1 MSVSDCLICPSPR
14 VSWWHDAATIYSL
27 TSLLLDTFF
36 HLLVM
41 SYQMQAQ
48 RDQNSKAAPP
58 TGSTTSSTHRV
69 RAILEDGRDA
79 SQLSPKSRQY
89 LLNWEKRHRA
99 KTVSDLSQVPTE
111 DIRSTASQMEPEL
124 VSRKEQQ
131 LLDEIEANPE
141 MQASFLLFKQTS
153 GQNGK
158 VQPEHA
164 AASSHRQVGQAHDR
178 GQALR
183 AQQLKDA
190 NDHDIRQMEEALEQ
204 RVQHF
209 KQALAWDI
217 EVHRLNA
224 KIQSRRLEAVA
235 ARESQ

>member
-1 MSVSDCLICPSPR
+1 
-14 VSWWHDAATIYSL
+14 
-27 TSLLLDTFF
+27 
-36 HLLVM
+36 M

-48 RDQNSKAAPP
+48 RDQNLKAAPP

-131 LLDEIEANPE
+131 LLDEIESNPE

-158 VQPEHA
+158 RKRTRNWVEADILTIRSVQPDHA
-164 AASSHRQVGQAHDR
+164 AASSHWQVGQVHDR

-183 AQQLKDA
+183 AQKLKDA
-190 NDHDIRQMEEALEQ
+190 NDHDIRQMEETLEQ
-204 RVQHF
+204 RAQHF

>member
-1 MSVSDCLICPSPR
+1 
-14 VSWWHDAATIYSL
+14 
-27 TSLLLDTFF
+27 
-36 HLLVM
+36 
-41 SYQMQAQ
+41 MQAR
-48 RDQNSKAAPP
+48 RDQTSKAVPAFV
-58 TGSTTSSTHRV
+58 TGSTTSSTLRV
-69 RAILEDGRDA
+69 RAMLEDNPNI
-79 SQLSPKSRQY
+79 SQLSPKTQQY
-89 LLNWEKRHRA
+89 LLDYDKRHCA
-99 KTVSDLSQVPTE
+99 TAVSDLSLVPTE

-131 LLDEIEANPE
+131 LLEEIKANPE

-158 VQPEHA
+158 RKRTRDWVEDDKLTIRTVQPQHA
-164 AASSHRQVGQAHDR
+164 AASSHRQVAQAHDR

-190 NDHDIRQMEEALEQ
+190 NDHDTRQMEEALEQ
-204 RVQHF
+204 RAHHF
-209 KQALAWDI
+209 KEALAWDI
-217 EVHRLNA
+217 EVDRLNA

>member
-1 MSVSDCLICPSPR
+1 
-14 VSWWHDAATIYSL
+14 
-27 TSLLLDTFF
+27 
-36 HLLVM
+36 M

-48 RDQNSKAAPP
+48 RDQNFKAAPP

-158 VQPEHA
+158 RKRTRNWVEADILTILAVQADHA
-164 AASSHRQVGQAHDR
+164 AASSHRQVGQEHGR
-178 GQALR
+178 GQTLR

-190 NDHDIRQMEEALEQ
+190 NDHDIRRMEEALEQ
-204 RVQHF
+204 RAQHF

>member
-1 MSVSDCLICPSPR
+1 
-14 VSWWHDAATIYSL
+14 
-27 TSLLLDTFF
+27 
-36 HLLVM
+36 M

-48 RDQNSKAAPP
+48 HDQASKAAPP
-58 TGSTTSSTHRV
+58 TGSTTSSTRRV
-69 RAILEDGRDA
+69 RAMTDCLDVNQHSLEDKQFLVDWF
-79 SQLSPKSRQY
+79 
-89 LLNWEKRHRA
+89 NRHGGVA
-99 KTVSDLSQVPTE
+99 VGDLSQVPTEDIRPTARHRAGGE

-124 VSRKEQQ
+124 VSRKERQ
-131 LLDEIEANPE
+131 LLAEIKANPE

-158 VQPEHA
+158 AQPEHA
-164 AASSHRQVGQAHDR
+164 AASSHRQVGQVHDR

-190 NDHDIRQMEEALEQ
+190 NDQDIRQMEEALEQ
-204 RVQHF
+204 RAEHF

>member
-1 MSVSDCLICPSPR
+1 
-14 VSWWHDAATIYSL
+14 
-27 TSLLLDTFF
+27 
-36 HLLVM
+36 M

-48 RDQNSKAAPP
+48 RDQASKAVPP
-58 TGSTTSSTHRV
+58 TGSITSSTHRV
-69 RAILEDGRDA
+69 QAILADGRDA

-99 KTVSDLSQVPTE
+99 ATVSDLSQVPTE
-111 DIRSTASQMEPEL
+111 DIRSTASQMEPGL
-124 VSRKEQQ
+124 VYRKEKQ
-131 LLDEIEANPE
+131 LLEEIATNPE

-153 GQNGK
+153 GQDGK
-158 VQPEHA
+158 RKRPRDWVEVDVLTIRTVQSEHA
-164 AASSHRQVGQAHDR
+164 AASSHRQVGQAQDH

-190 NDHDIRQMEEALEQ
+190 NDHDIRKMEEALEQ
-204 RVQHF
+204 RAQHF
-209 KQALAWDI
+209 KEALAWDI

-224 KIQSRRLEAVA
+224 NIQSRRLETVA